1 MRANEGVY
9 TPLGLDGFEL
19 CHPVHQRD
27 FERINI
33 EVNGTAR
40 QSSWEPLPVQ
50 LVHIDQG
57 QKLVE
62 SDSPWLGAH
71 ALIFKKTAV
80 DSMGSALRE
89 YGELLPLS
97 CSEASLWIYNPMRVV
112 DALDESASS
121 LLRFD
126 NGKIMLIQRHVF
138 RANLLQG
145 NDVFKIPSLRVSP
158 TFVSQRFVDR
168 WNEAGLKGL
177 EFKQVWASPS

>member
-1 MRANEGVY
+1 MRAKAGVY

-33 EVNGTAR
+33 EVNGTPR
-40 QSSWEPLPVQ
+40 QPSWEPVPVH

-57 QKLVE
+57 RELVE

-71 ALIFKKTAV
+71 ALIFRAAAM

-97 CSEASLWIYNPMRVV
+97 CSEASLWIYNPTRVV

-121 LLRFD
+121 VLRFND
-126 NGKIMLIQRHVF
+126 GRVMLIQRHVF
-138 RANLLQG
+138 RADLLRG
-145 NDVFKIPSLRVSP
+145 NDIFKIPNLRVSP
-158 TFVSQRFVDR
+158 TFVDSVPRRGVRAPAFEEVR
-168 WNEAGLKGL
+168 A
-177 EFKQVWASPS
+177 